1 MDYKKRESI
10 LCIDLKSFYASCS
23 CIKRGL
29 DPLTT
34 YLAVVG
40 ATDRQGS
47 VVLAATPLMKQKYRI
62 KTGSRLFEIPQ
73 HKEIHIVN
81 AEMKYYLDMS
91 MAVTKILHRFAS
103 REDLHIYSIDEA
115 FIRVNPVE
123 RIFGDK
129 WSIARRI
136 KTEIFEELGL
146 TVAIGIGENMLLSKL
161 CLDLEAKKTT
171 EGIAEWTYESVP
183 QKLWPVTP
191 LSEMW
196 GIGKKTQ
203 NTLNRMGIVKVG
215 DLAHYPLELLEK
227 NFGIMG
233 NQLYYHAHGIDHSDL
248 GAPIMMGQISFGK
261 SQILLR
267 DYSDKEEVKHV
278 ILEICEEIAR
288 RTRSARKAGR
298 TINLGIGYSKDSFG
312 GGFNRS
318 KTIDQPTNITMDV
331 YKVCLELFEKFYN
344 GDVVRSIDVRLLN
357 IVDDSEIQLSLFDL
371 DNPKRSRL
379 GYTMDEIRRKHG
391 SASLLRGVSFTQA
404 GTAIHRSK
412 LIGGHKG

>member
-1 MDYKKRESI
+1 MDLRRESI

-47 VVLAATPLMKQKYRI
+47 VVLASTPLMKKKYRI
-62 KTGSRLFEIPQ
+62 KTGSRLFEIPKK
-73 HKEIHIVN
+73 KEIHIVN
-81 AEMKYYLDMS
+81 AEMKYYLEMS
-91 MAVTKILHRFAS
+91 LEVTRILHRYAA
-103 REDLHIYSIDEA
+103 REDIHIYSVDEA

-129 WSIARRI
+129 WSIARNI
-136 KTEIFEELGL
+136 KKEIFEELGL

-161 CLDLEAKKTT
+161 CLDLDAKKTT

-183 QKLWPVTP
+183 HKLWPITP

-196 GIGKKTQ
+196 GIGSRTEK
-203 NTLNRMGIVKVG
+203 TLNRMGIVTVG

-227 NFGIMG
+227 KFGIMG
-233 NQLYYHAHGIDHSDL
+233 NQLYYHAHGIDKSDL
-248 GAPIMMGQISFGK
+248 GAPIMLGQISFGK

-267 DYSDKEEVKHV
+267 DYPDKEEVKHV
-278 ILEICEEIAR
+278 ILEICEEVAR
-288 RTRSARKAGR
+288 RTRSANKAGR
-298 TINLGIGYSKDSFG
+298 TISLGIGYSKESFG
-312 GGFNRS
+312 GGFNRA
-318 KTIDQPTNITMDV
+318 KTIDQPTNITMDI

-344 GDVVRSIDVRLLN
+344 GDVVRSIDVRLSN
-357 IVDDSEIQLSLFDL
+357 IVDDSELQLSLFDL
-371 DNPKRSRL
+371 EYPKRSRL
-379 GYTMDEIRRKHG
+379 GYAMDEIRRKHG
-391 SASLLRGVSFTQA
+391 PVSLLRAVSYTKA
-404 GTAIHRSK
+404 GTALHRSK